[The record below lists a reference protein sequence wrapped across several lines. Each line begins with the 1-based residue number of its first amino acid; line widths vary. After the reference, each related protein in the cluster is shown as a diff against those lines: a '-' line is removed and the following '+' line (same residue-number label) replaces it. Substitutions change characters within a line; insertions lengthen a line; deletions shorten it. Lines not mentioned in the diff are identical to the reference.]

1 MLKKLPGPPVA
12 WFGLAA
18 ALITAWLYRAFIFDP
33 EVMLFGQEMID
44 QSWQLREFAMTEIEA
59 GRGLPLWNPY
69 LFGGVP
75 YVAILPGP
83 VFYPTTALYFVMPL
97 FRAIGWTFVL
107 HTLLAGLFAWF
118 AARSLSLR
126 RWPAA
131 VTGLAFM
138 LTGFLVSMNE
148 AGHDGRM
155 FTIALI
161 PLAFAFLERGLQS
174 RRLHWF
180 LAMGLV
186 VAGQI
191 FTPHVQLMYYSSL
204 ALSLYLLV
212 RVIWMAR
219 DEGDWRPAGRVF
231 GFYALGFAAAA
242 AIGMAQLLPT
252 LELREIAVR
261 GSTGLT
267 GYDFAS
273 SWAVPAQ
280 EITALVLPDLIGS
293 LETYWGANPFKQHTE
308 YVGIVPAALAVI
320 GLTTA
325 RRDRRTGLIA
335 GIAVLCVLFA
345 LGAAT
350 PVHRIAY
357 EIVPMVREFRAAS
370 MMMGPAAFFV
380 ALLAGMGWQ
389 RVLDARDART
399 SAEPDGEAGGE
410 TGPGDLAWPWIL
422 ALSAPVLLLGLAAA
436 LAPEGLVRWVDT
448 SWYPSDWPRRLPADA
463 LGTLQASGWLLL
475 GIWGSVLALAFGV
488 ARHRLPTEVTLVL
501 LALLVLDLGRVDQRY
516 VRVTTPAEHF
526 EPDVL
531 QATLQDRMDP
541 LARVFPLEGYGPN
554 AMMVHDIRSVTGMQ
568 NFRLEWTEEL
578 LGGLEYRNLGAPA
591 LWPVLDLEY
600 VITRQQV
607 QTPLLERGPTGPRG
621 TAWRVVGDFPHAWFP
636 AVVERQPVTGQTA
649 VRRMAERG
657 SPADVALVAMG
668 DGSATETR
676 ERDFPAAGRGSARVT
691 SFSPNEIVLE
701 VDAEAGGLLVVS
713 EIFHPNWRAS
723 VDGEEA
729 PVWRVDLALRGV
741 EVPAGSHTVRFT
753 YSARSVR
760 RGLLVG
766 GVALLACLA
775 GILLGWRA
783 RRPRRDGTETQ
794 PASGE
799 VSDG

>member
-1 MLKKLPGPPVA
+1 MRKLPGPPVA
-12 WFGLAA
+12 WFGLVA

-69 LFGGVP
+69 LFGGLP

-83 VFYPTTALYFVMPL
+83 VFYPTTALYFVLPL

-107 HTLLAGLFAWF
+107 HTFLAGLFAWF

-138 LTGFLVSMNE
+138 LTGFFVSMNE

-174 RRLHWF
+174 RRIHWF

-186 VAGQI
+186 VACQI

-204 ALSLYLLV
+204 ALSLYMLV

-219 DEGDWRPAGRVF
+219 EEGDWKPAGRVF
-231 GFYALGFAAAA
+231 GLYALGFLAAA

-252 LELREIAVR
+252 LELRAFAVR

-320 GLTTA
+320 GLTTV
-325 RRDRRTGLIA
+325 RRDRRAGLIA

-389 RVLDARDART
+389 HVLDTRDARKP
-399 SAEPDGEAGGE
+399 AGAGEEAGG
-410 TGPGDLAWPWIL
+410 GPHPGDLAWPWIL

-436 LAPEGLVRWVDT
+436 LAPEGLVRWAQT
-448 SWYPSDWPRRLPADA
+448 SWYPSGWSRRLAADA
-463 LGTLQASGWLLL
+463 VGALQANGWLLL

-488 ARHRLPTEVTLVL
+488 ARRRLPTEVVLAVLVL
-501 LALLVLDLGRVDQRY
+501 LVFDLTRVDERY
-516 VRVTTPAEHF
+516 ISVTTPAEQF
-526 EPDVL
+526 APDAL
-531 QATLQDRMDP
+531 QAALHEEMDP

-554 AMMVHDIRSVTGMQ
+554 AMMVHDIRSVAGMQ
-568 NFRLEWTEEL
+568 NFRLEWTETL
-578 LGGLEYRNLGAPA
+578 LGGLDYRNLGAPA

-600 VITRQQV
+600 LVTRQEI

-621 TAWRVVGDFPHAWFP
+621 TAWRIVDDFPHAWFP
-636 AVVERQPVTGQTA
+636 AAIEPQPTEGEAA
-649 VRRMAERG
+649 VQRLAGRG
-657 SPADVALVAMG
+657 SPTDFALVAAPG
-668 DGSATETR
+668 EARSAAGTSL
-676 ERDFPAAGRGSARVT
+676 PAAGRGSARVR
-691 SFSPNEIVLE
+691 SFTPNEIVLDVE
-701 VDAEAGGLLVVS
+701 AEAGGLLVVS
-713 EIFHPNWRAS
+713 KIFHPNWRAA
-723 VDGEEA
+723 VDGEEV
-729 PVWRVDLALRGV
+729 PVWRADLALRGV
-741 EVPAGSHTVRFT
+741 EVPAGDHTVRFT

-760 RGLLVG
+760 RGLLLG
-766 GVALLACLA
+766 GFALLACLA
-775 GILLGWRA
+775 GIALGWRST
-783 RRPRRDGTETQ
+783 RSRSGRPESGVADGEG
-794 PASGE
+794 AA
-799 VSDG
+799 D

>member
-1 MLKKLPGPPVA
+1 MRKTLPGPPVA

-69 LFGGVP
+69 LFGGLP

-83 VFYPTTALYFVMPL
+83 VFYPTTALYFVLPL

-107 HTLLAGLFAWF
+107 HTFLAGLFAWF

-131 VTGLAFM
+131 VSGLAFM
-138 LTGFLVSMNE
+138 LTGFFVSMNE

-161 PLAFAFLERGLQS
+161 PLAFALLERGLQS
-174 RRLHWF
+174 RRIQWF

-186 VAGQI
+186 VACQI

-204 ALSLYLLV
+204 ALSLYMLV

-231 GFYALGFAAAA
+231 GFYALGFLAAA

-261 GSTGLT
+261 GSAGLT

-325 RRDRRTGLIA
+325 RRDRRAGLIA
-335 GIAVLCVLFA
+335 GIAVFCVLFA

-357 EIVPMVREFRAAS
+357 EIIPMVREFRAAS

-389 RVLDARDART
+389 QVLDVREARAPLERG
-399 SAEPDGEAGGE
+399 EEAGGKPNPD
-410 TGPGDLAWPWIL
+410 GLAWPWIL

-436 LAPEGLVRWVDT
+436 TSPEGLVRWVHT
-448 SWYPSDWPRRLPADA
+448 SWYPQRWPRPSAA
-463 LGTLQASGWLLL
+463 AISVLQASGWLLL
-475 GIWGSVLALAFGV
+475 GIWGSVLALSYGV
-488 ARHRLPTEVTLVL
+488 ARRRLPTGVVL
-501 LALLVLDLGRVDQRY
+501 AVLALLVFDLARVDQRY
-516 VRVTTPAEHF
+516 IRVTTPAEHF
-526 EPDVL
+526 EPDAL
-531 QATLQDRMDP
+531 QAALQDEMDP
-541 LARVFPLEGYGPN
+541 LSRVFPLEGYGPN

-568 NFRLEWTEEL
+568 NFRLEWTETL
-578 LGGLEYRNLGAPA
+578 LGGLDYRNLGAPA
-591 LWPVLDLEY
+591 LWPLLDLEY
-600 VITRQQV
+600 VITRQEV
-607 QTPLLERGPTGPRG
+607 QTPLLERGPSGPRG
-621 TAWRVVGDFPHAWFP
+621 TAWRVAGDSPHAWFP
-636 AVVERQPVTGQTA
+636 DDIRRQPATGQAA
-649 VRRMAERG
+649 VQRLAGRR
-657 SPADVALVAMG
+657 SPAEFALVAPS
-668 DGSATETR
+668 DETES
-676 ERDFPAAGRGSARVT
+676 DAGVAGLPSAGRGSARIT
-691 SFSPNEIVLE
+691 SFTPNEILLD
-701 VDAEAGGLLVVS
+701 VDAEIGGLLVVS
-713 EIFHPNWRAS
+713 EIFHPNWRAF
-723 VDGEEA
+723 VDGEETA
-729 PVWRVDLALRGV
+729 VRRTDLALRGV
-741 EVPAGSHTVRFT
+741 EVPAGRHTVRLA
-753 YSARSVR
+753 YSARSVG

-775 GILLGWRA
+775 GILVGWR
-783 RRPRRDGTETQ
+783 
-794 PASGE
+794 SGHGPSGPGQDS
-799 VSDG
+799 SDGEGTGG